1 MVAQVPAE
9 VRTDVAKGVGT
20 EGAAAGDRADE
31 VLLVE
36 HPARAAA
43 LSTNADNVLTERQ

>member
-1 MVAQVPAE
+1 MVAHVPAE
-9 VRTDVAKGVGT
+9 VHTDVAKGVGT
-20 EGAAAGDRADE
+20 EGAAGDRADE

-43 LSTNADNVLTERQ
+43 LSTTADNVLTERQ